1 VKYKNNWLKRN
12 VVFLILTV
20 CFSLLFSLIPFDHYK
35 AFAETTDSFGIKNE
49 KVYNIDNVIITKSV
63 ASRMSAFFTG
73 KQSVSSLNDL
83 EGKLIRANET
93 KIVRLVDVTDKGKWI
108 LNEGP
113 NPAVIT
119 VVDGKEDFKS
129 TFTLATRSSFQF
141 VF

>member
-1 VKYKNNWLKRN
+1 MKY
-12 VVFLILTV
+12 
-20 CFSLLFSLIPFDHYK
+20 C
-35 AFAETTDSFGIKNE
+35 
-49 KVYNIDNVIITKSV
+49 
-63 ASRMSAFFTG
+63 
-73 KQSVSSLNDL
+73 
-83 EGKLIRANET
+83 KLIRANET